1 MELSIERVEDGP
13 EFVRVPKRL
22 NNAEGRPIGVANYN
36 PVLDTR
42 MNEIDYADGY
52 NAILA
57 DNIVAKNLFAKF
69 DAEGNWHFLF
79 DDITDR
85 RTDGKEVKQQDSFT
99 TNSRGVRRRRETT
112 VGW

>member
-1 MELSIERVEDGP
+1 MELAIDRGEDGST
-13 EFVRVPKRL
+13 FARFTKRL
-22 NNAEGRPIGVANYN
+22 KDAEGRPIGVANYN

-57 DNIVAKNLFAKF
+57 DNTIAKNLFAKF